1 MDAKTRWDQIL
12 KTAIILFLMVVLA
25 VVVLRVTNWMTRTD
39 YPSMTRLF
47 PEAVKA
53 GEPFWPTSDLAGVSQ
68 AQLDKALGNAKEE
81 EGEDINLSPGLP
93 GTSTATEVFRSADA
107 LDYPGIES
115 PDASRQII
123 FPDVPHGD
131 RPALVAYESPFED
144 GDYCD
149 NSPCGMDVPQYYYRV
164 MTAGEVTIPDLG
176 VSCIATPT
184 KGCLVVVVN
193 HFGPTAMYRG
203 NTIDHGFTIAG
214 RIWDMENPEDVSI
227 VGQALL
233 DHYAYR
239 MTAVPDGANCS
250 TIDACE
256 TLEWHLIVIGNGESQ
271 IHWSGLFRR

>member
-1 MDAKTRWDQIL
+1 MDAEKIWKWMLIT
-12 KTAIILFLMVVLA
+12 
-25 VVVLRVTNWMTRTD
+25 VVVLWLLVTGSIIAYQSIDWITKINT
-39 YPSMTRLF
+39 PSTINIF
-47 PEAVKA
+47 PEVVKA
-53 GEPFWPTSDLAGVSQ
+53 GEPFFPSDLEGVSQ
-68 AQLDKALGNAKEE
+68 AQLDKILGNTKEE
-81 EGEDINLSPGLP
+81 EGEDITLNPGSM
-93 GTSTATEVFRSADA
+93 GTSTVVEVFRSADVLA
-107 LDYPGIES
+107 YPEIKP
-115 PDASRQII
+115 PDASRQVI

-149 NSPCGMDVPQYYYRV
+149 NTPCGMDVPQYYYRV

-184 KGCLVVVVN
+184 KGCLVVVIN
-193 HFGPTAMYRG
+193 HYGPTAMYRG

-214 RIWDMENPEDVSI
+214 RIWNMESPEDVSV

-256 TLEWHLIVIGNGESQ
+256 TLGWHLVVIGNGESQ
-271 IHWSGLFRR
+271 VHWSGLFRR